1 MNTDHEGPG
10 APVPDELDSTAEE
23 NEAVQALYGDRDP
36 TRALEER
43 VVADWR
49 HAVPRTRRP
58 GLKPLAQAA
67 ALVVAFWGGTRL
79 GSGAPERPR
88 IEGDDTAQQ
97 FVVGPIL
104 EPRYAF
110 LIYTD
115 PAVSPPPPSAEAGV
129 VSEYAAWAR
138 EIRGSGREVSGERLL
153 DDSRMVAPENSNP
166 TGPLDLGGYFV
177 VQASDIDEAVELAR
191 GHPHLR
197 RGGTIEVRPI
207 GPS

>member
-88 IEGDDTAQQ
+88 IKGDDTAQQ

-115 PAVSPPPPSAEAGV
+115 PAVSPSTLP
-129 VSEYAAWAR
+129 
-138 EIRGSGREVSGERLL
+138 GRERFGGRGERCRESAYSTTAGWSLPRTPTRPAL
-153 DDSRMVAPENSNP
+153 STWAAISSSRPPIS
-166 TGPLDLGGYFV
+166 T
-177 VQASDIDEAVELAR
+177 
-191 GHPHLR
+191 
-197 RGGTIEVRPI
+197 RP
-207 GPS
+207 